1 MDAYRWARPVA
12 SLVRSGLSKT
22 LDAEGVAVTPAAANE
37 PPAKGV
43 AAQPVA
49 EDDGPLSPWWLR
61 AIVIVMVLGF
71 SGLLLITTL
80 SYRNAPPIPA
90 RVVDAQGAIVFSA
103 EDVGE
108 GQTVFL
114 RYGLMANGSIWG
126 HGAYLGPDFSASALH
141 RMGLVSAEA
150 IAQEEYRQT
159 LGALTPSQAAAI
171 QAETSVSLKTNRYDE
186 TTGLLQFTAAQAAA
200 FRQEIAHWTDY
211 FHMPSKNGGLK
222 ADLITDPT
230 ELRQFTAF
238 VTWAAWASVAARP
251 GEAHSYTN
259 NFPYDPSVGNVP
271 ISGALLWSAASLLVL
286 LAGIATVLLAFGKFD
301 YLGWITRGHNVKPL
315 MLPGRPSPGQN
326 ALVKFFVVV
335 ALLLLGQT
343 LVGGALG
350 HYRADPGSF
359 YGFQLERIFPSNLMR
374 TWHLQLAIFWIATA
388 YVAAALFL
396 GRSLRSDEPRWLAG
410 CTHALFAAFALVIF
424 GSLLG
429 EWASLEQ
436 LLGRWWFW
444 LGNQGWE
451 YLELGRV
458 WQILLVA
465 GLFGWFALLWSLV
478 RPRTL
483 SDPAARPI
491 VRMFLVAALA
501 IPMFYI
507 PAMFFGAKTNYT
519 VVDTWRF
526 WIIHLWVE
534 GFFEFFATTVVAL
547 TFYQLGLTRRNVA
560 LRVIYLDAI
569 LYFLGGLMGTGHHW
583 YFTGQTNVNM
593 ALSALFSALEVVPL
607 TLLTLDAWDFVRTTR
622 GERNA
627 VGKEMVIPHKWTFY
641 FLMAVGFWNFVGAG
655 MFGFLLNLPIVSY
668 YEVGTMLTPNHAH
681 AALMGVFG
689 MLAIALMVF
698 VLRQTSGDAQWPGI
712 EKYVRCAFW
721 GTNVGLAMMLTMS
734 LFPGGLLQV
743 WDVLQNGYWHARSL
757 DYIGSERS
765 HLIEWLRMPG
775 DVVFIV
781 FGAAPLVIATIKCYF
796 NLRAGPRSAA
806 RPLGDLE
813 QPPARR
819 AGLAPRIPS

>member
-1 MDAYRWARPVA
+1 MSTATA
-12 SLVRSGLSKT
+12 SI
-22 LDAEGVAVTPAAANE
+22 
-37 PPAKGV
+37 
-43 AAQPVA
+43 AAQPVT
-49 EDDGPLSPWWLR
+49 EDDGPLSPWWIR
-61 AIVIVMVLGF
+61 AVVIVMVVGF
-71 SGLLLITTL
+71 AGLILITTL
-80 SYRNAPPIPA
+80 SYRNAPPIPT
-90 RVVDAQGAIVFSA
+90 RVLSLQGATLFTA
-103 EDVGE
+103 DDVGD
-108 GQTVFL
+108 GQAVFL

-126 HGAYLGPDFSASALH
+126 HGAYLGPDYSAFALH
-141 RMGLVSAEA
+141 RMGIVTAEA
-150 IAQEEYRQT
+150 IAQGQHQKAFA
-159 LGALTPSQAAAI
+159 ALNRGEAAAV
-171 QAETSVSLKTNRYDE
+171 QAETAVALKTNRYDE
-186 TTGLLQFTAAQAAA
+186 SSDTLQLTDAQVTA
-200 FRQEIAHWTDY
+200 FSEEIGHWTTY
-211 FHMPSKNGGLK
+211 FHNSSRNGGLK

-238 VTWAAWASVAARP
+238 VTWAAWASVASRP

-259 NFPYDPSVGNVP
+259 NFPYDPSVGNTP
-271 ISGALLWSAASLLVL
+271 ISGALLWSALSLMVL
-286 LAGIATVLLAFGKFD
+286 LAGISTVLLAFGKFD
-301 YLGWITRGHNVKPL
+301 YLGWITRGHNVKPQ
-315 MLPGRPSPGQN
+315 MLPGRSSPGQN

-335 ALLLLGQT
+335 AVLFLAQT
-343 LVGGALG
+343 LVGAATA
-350 HYRADPGSF
+350 HWRADPGSF
-359 YGFQLERIFPSNLMR
+359 YGVQIERFLPSNLTR

-396 GRSLRSDEPRWLAG
+396 GRSLRTDEPSWLASW
-410 CTHALFAAFALVIF
+410 THVLFAAFSVVIF

-429 EWASLEQ
+429 EWAGQSQ

-465 GLFGWFALLWSLV
+465 GLFAWFALLWALV

-483 SDPAARPI
+483 NDSAAKPI
-491 VRMFLVAALA
+491 VKMFLLAALA

-622 GERNA
+622 GERDA
-627 VGKEMVIPHKWTFY
+627 EGKQMVIPHKWTFY

-698 VLRQTSGDAQWPGI
+698 VLRQSSDDAHWPGI

-721 GTNVGLAMMLTMS
+721 GTNVGLAMMVVMS
-734 LFPGGLLQV
+734 LFPGGLLQL

-765 HLIEWLRMPG
+765 HLIEWLSLPG
-775 DVVFIV
+775 HVVLIV
-781 FGAAPLVIATIKCYF
+781 FGAVPLVIATLKCYF
-796 NLRAGPRSAA
+796 SLRAKSLPAA
-806 RPLGDLE
+806 LL
-813 QPPARR
+813 AVSSRR
-819 AGLAPRIPS
+819 

>member
-1 MDAYRWARPVA
+1 MTT
-12 SLVRSGLSKT
+12 S
-22 LDAEGVAVTPAAANE
+22 TPNA
-37 PPAKGV
+37 PATKNI

-61 AIVIVMVLGF
+61 AILIVMVIGF
-71 SGLLLITTL
+71 SGLILITTL
-80 SYRNAPPIPA
+80 SYKNAPPVPA
-90 RVVDAQGAIVFSA
+90 QVVSVQGAPVFSA
-103 EDVGE
+103 DDVGE
-108 GQTVFL
+108 GQAVFL
-114 RYGLMANGSIWG
+114 RYSLMANGSIWG

-141 RMGLVSAEA
+141 RMGLVTAEA
-150 IAQEEYRQT
+150 IAQEQYRQPFE
-159 LGALTPSQAAAI
+159 ALNPSQAAAV
-171 QAETSVSLKTNRYDE
+171 QAETAVSLKTNRYDAA
-186 TTGLLQFTAAQAAA
+186 TGTLQFTAAQAAA
-200 FRQEIAHWTDY
+200 FDQEIVHWTGY
-211 FHMPSKNGGLK
+211 FHDPTRNGGLK

-251 GEAHSYTN
+251 GEVHSYTN
-259 NFPYDPSVGNVP
+259 NFPYDPSVGNLP
-271 ISGALLWSAASLLVL
+271 ISGAVLWSALSLLVF

-301 YLGWITRGHNVKPL
+301 YLGWITRGHNVKPQ
-315 MLPGRPSPGQN
+315 MLPGRSTPGQN

-335 ALLLLGQT
+335 ALLFLAQT
-343 LVGGALG
+343 LVGAATA

-359 YGFQLERIFPSNLMR
+359 YGFQLERIFPSNLTR

-396 GRSLRSDEPRWLAG
+396 GRSLRTDEPRWLATS
-410 CTHALFAAFALVIF
+410 THGLFTAFAVVIF

-429 EWASLEQ
+429 EWAGLEQ

-465 GLFGWFALLWSLV
+465 GLFGWFAILWLLV
-478 RPRTL
+478 RPRAL
-483 SDPAARPI
+483 ADQAARPI

-501 IPMFYI
+501 IPVFYI
-507 PAMFFGAKTNYT
+507 PAMFFGAKTNFT

-534 GFFEFFATTVVAL
+534 GFFEFFATTIVAL

-569 LYFLGGLMGTGHHW
+569 LYFLGGLIGTGHHW

-593 ALSALFSALEVVPL
+593 ALSALFSVLEVVPL

-622 GERNA
+622 GERDSA
-627 VGKEMVIPHKWTFY
+627 GKEMVIPHKWAFY

-655 MFGFLLNLPIVSY
+655 MFGFFLNLPIVSY
-668 YEVGTMLTPNHAH
+668 YEVGTMMTPTHAH
-681 AALMGVFG
+681 SALMGVFG

-698 VLRQTSGDAQWPGI
+698 VLRQTSDDAQWPGI

-721 GTNVGLAMMLTMS
+721 GTNVGLALMIVLS
-734 LFPGGLLQV
+734 LLPGGLLQM

-757 DYIGSERS
+757 DFIGSERS
-765 HLIEWLRMPG
+765 HLIEWFSLPG
-775 DVVFIV
+775 HIVLIV
-781 FGAAPLVIATIKCYF
+781 FGALPLVIATIKCYI
-796 NLRAGPRSAA
+796 NLRAAPKGDEVGVL
-806 RPLGDLE
+806 RP
-813 QPPARR
+813 A
-819 AGLAPRIPS
+819 

>member
-1 MDAYRWARPVA
+1 M
-12 SLVRSGLSKT
+12 T
-22 LDAEGVAVTPAAANE
+22 TAAANE
-37 PPAKGV
+37 PAAWDV
-43 AAQPVA
+43 AAQPVT
-49 EDDGPLSPWWLR
+49 EDDGPLSPWWIR
-61 AIVIVMVLGF
+61 TMVIVMVLGF
-71 SGLLLITTL
+71 AGLILVTTL

-90 RVVDAQGAIVFSA
+90 RVVDQEGALVFSA

-108 GQTVFL
+108 GQAVFL

-126 HGAYLGPDFSASALH
+126 HGAYLGPDFSALALH
-141 RMGLVSAEA
+141 RMGLVTAEA
-150 IAQEEYRQT
+150 IAQERHRGT
-159 LGALTPSQAAAI
+159 FGALNRSQAAAV
-171 QAETSVSLKTNRYDE
+171 QAETIVSLKTNRYDE
-186 TTGLLQFTAAQAAA
+186 STGVLKITAAQAAA
-200 FRQEIAHWTDY
+200 FGQEIVHWAGY
-211 FHMPSKNGGLK
+211 FHDPSRNGGLK

-251 GEAHSYTN
+251 GNEYSYTN

-271 ISGALLWSAASLLVL
+271 TSGALLWSAVSLMVL

-301 YLGWITRGHNVKPL
+301 YLGWITRGHKVRPR
-315 MLPGRPSPGQN
+315 MLPGLSSPGQN

-335 ALLLLGQT
+335 ALLLLAQA
-343 LVGGALG
+343 LVGGAVA

-359 YGFQLERIFPSNLMR
+359 YGFQLERVFPSNLMR

-396 GRSLRSDEPRWLAG
+396 GRSLRNDEPRWLAAW
-410 CTHALFAAFALVIF
+410 THVLFAAFALVIF

-429 EWASLEQ
+429 EWAGLAQ

-444 LGNQGWE
+444 IGNQGWE
-451 YLELGRV
+451 YLELGRL

-465 GLFGWFALLWSLV
+465 GLFAWFALLFSLV
-478 RPRTL
+478 RPQALADR
-483 SDPAARPI
+483 AALPI

-501 IPMFYI
+501 IPVFYI

-622 GERNA
+622 GDRDA
-627 VGKEMVIPHKWTFY
+627 TGRQIVIPHKWTFY

-655 MFGFLLNLPIVSY
+655 IFGFLINLPIVSY
-668 YEVGTMLTPNHAH
+668 YEVGTLLTPNHGH
-681 AALMGVFG
+681 AAMMGVFG
-689 MLAIALMVF
+689 MLAIALTVF
-698 VLRQTSGDAQWPGI
+698 VLRQTSSDLHWPGI
-712 EKYVRCAFW
+712 EKYIRCAFW
-721 GTNVGLAMMLTMS
+721 GTNVGLAMMVVMS
-734 LFPGGLLQV
+734 LFPGGLLQLL
-743 WDVLQNGYWHARSL
+743 DVLQNGYWHARSL

-775 DVVFIV
+775 DIVFIV
-781 FGAAPLVIATIKCYF
+781 FGAVPLAIATIKSYF
-796 NLRAGPRSAA
+796 NLRAGPRGNKVGLR
-806 RPLGDLE
+806 RP
-813 QPPARR
+813 A
-819 AGLAPRIPS
+819 